1 MLISDIVDFR
11 AKNIT
16 RNNEGHFIMIKESI
30 HEDNITAL
38 NTYASK
44 NRILKYMKQKLKEQ

>member
-11 AKNIT
+11 VKNIT
-16 RNNEGHFIMIKESI
+16 RNNEHHFIMIKESI

-44 NRILKYMKQKLKEQ
+44 NRILKYMKQKLRKQ